1 VKRQIRLVL
10 TVFCIALLLGAVLV
24 VLNATEKAYDNGI
37 VVFRDYAPTD
47 VRSVSISNEYGNML
61 VEYVNDGYTA
71 GDIPIELVDMD
82 RFVGMMTNSG
92 AVYAVNSISNPGNLA
107 DYGLDKAASSVAIE
121 YNDGQSIKIF
131 IGNPEPIS
139 DGYYCRVEGED
150 GVYLFEEKQVY
161 AFLQPQKYYISLSV
175 TPQIP
180 SQSQSS
186 LGHVLAAEFEGGRL
200 EEPVRLKPVVEDDQQ
215 IMLDA
220 LSYGSATHMIDVGGK
235 NYRVDQKYA
244 TEVFDSIV
252 GMAARDIVGY
262 NFSEQ
267 EMKDFG
273 FDKPDMRVR
282 FDFRPSPDANP
293 IEYNLLLL
301 DKNGVFY
308 IACNNRGVIY
318 EVEQPFFYSAASEK
332 FPVRWFFSPL
342 LFDLDELEITID
354 GQNHLFELSGSTISD
369 LEVRY
374 NGKKFDIDRFRKL
387 YQLVTSAAH
396 DNSKT
401 EQAAVGGDSLMTITY
416 RYRNTDKASD
426 TLALYPAEPRRHYAE
441 VNGAV
446 QFTIKE
452 QFYTRVAQALDVLET
467 DAEFELEW

>member
-121 YNDGQSIKIF
+121 YNDGQSVKIF

-150 GVYLFEEKQVY
+150 GVYLFEEKQVH

-186 LGHVLAAEFEGGRL
+186 LGHVLAAEFE
-200 EEPVRLKPVVEDDQQ
+200 D
-215 IMLDA
+215 
-220 LSYGSATHMIDVGGK
+220 
-235 NYRVDQKYA
+235 
-244 TEVFDSIV
+244 
-252 GMAARDIVGY
+252 
-262 NFSEQ
+262 
-267 EMKDFG
+267 
-273 FDKPDMRVR
+273 
-282 FDFRPSPDANP
+282 
-293 IEYNLLLL
+293 
-301 DKNGVFY
+301 
-308 IACNNRGVIY
+308 
-318 EVEQPFFYSAASEK
+318 
-332 FPVRWFFSPL
+332 
-342 LFDLDELEITID
+342 
-354 GQNHLFELSGSTISD
+354 
-369 LEVRY
+369 
-374 NGKKFDIDRFRKL
+374 
-387 YQLVTSAAH
+387 
-396 DNSKT
+396 
-401 EQAAVGGDSLMTITY
+401 
-416 RYRNTDKASD
+416 
-426 TLALYPAEPRRHYAE
+426 
-441 VNGAV
+441 
-446 QFTIKE
+446 
-452 QFYTRVAQALDVLET
+452 
-467 DAEFELEW
+467 